1 MVVRPASV
9 LRGRARERAVLDDM
23 LGRIRAGESATLVL
37 RGEAGMGKTALMRYC
52 ARQASGCRLAQI
64 SGVAAE
70 LEMPFAALHQL
81 CAPLLEHL
89 DTLPAPQQQAMQVA
103 FGAVPGKAPDQFA
116 VGLAALGLLAEAAA
130 DRPLVCLVDDAQ
142 WLDAPSCRVLGFVGR
157 RLLAEAVLLLFA
169 IRENGDEHLLPALP
183 TLTLEGLAKQDAR
196 ALLAAVVPGH
206 LDERVRDRIVAETGG
221 NPLGLLELSRAMSPA
236 ELAGGFGVPHAGSST
251 GQIEDL
257 YARRVRALPEPTRR
271 LMLVAAADPTGD
283 AALLWRASRTLGIG
297 RSAVGAA
304 ESEQLLEIGFRVH
317 FRHPLVRSAAY
328 AAGTAEDRSAAHVA
342 LADATDARV
351 HPEQRVW
358 HRASAVD
365 GPDEAVA
372 SELEQAADTA
382 QARAGLAAAA
392 AFLERAAALT
402 AEPWRRAERALAAAQ
417 AHLHAGAFEA
427 ALGLL
432 AEVDAVAVD
441 ELQRGRSERTRG
453 QVEWASQG
461 GREAPVLLLQAAH
474 RLEPLDVSLARETY
488 LEAWLASFMAGSYG
502 WPGGLLLDVS
512 RAARAA
518 PRPVHAP
525 RACDLCLDGMATVVT
540 DGRAAGAPS
549 LRAAVDMFL
558 GDQMSAGEWLQWG
571 PLANTA
577 ATMLWDVHSWA
588 RLSAR
593 HVEFAR
599 TSGALA
605 PLSIALNGHGIFAAW
620 CGDLEEASALVAEES
635 AIKEATGIREF
646 SAAALM
652 LAAYQGGQ
660 AEAPKF
666 IAASGAASTVRG
678 HGLGARNADWVRAIF
693 HNGHGEYAEALAA
706 AEAAADDMEVPN
718 VTGWALVELIE
729 AGVRMGDDARARDA
743 LRQLSAHTLDAD
755 WAAGVEA
762 RCRALIVEGDAA
774 EHWYTEA
781 VTRLARTPLKTE
793 LARAH
798 LLYGEWLRRKGRR
811 VDARRQLGTA
821 YDMFVAMPAVG
832 FAERAHRELLAT
844 GERVRRRHQHV
855 DTYELTP
862 QEEHVARLARDG
874 RTNAEIGAELFLSVR
889 TVEWHLRKVFTKLGI
904 TSRKG
909 LRDALPFHGRSAPLL
924 SHRPR
929 PDLPTRLG

>member
-1 MVVRPASV
+1 M
-9 LRGRARERAVLDDM
+9 LDH
-23 LGRIRAGESATLVL
+23 IRAGESATLVL

-81 CAPLLEHL
+81 CAPMLEHL
-89 DTLPAPQQQAMQVA
+89 DTLPKPQQQAIQVA
-103 FGAVPGKAPDQFA
+103 FGVAPGNAPDQFA
-116 VGLAALGLLAEAAA
+116 VGLAVLGLLAEAAT

-157 RLLAEAVLLLFA
+157 RLLAEAVLLLLA
-169 IRENGDEHLLPALP
+169 IRETGDEHLLPALP
-183 TLTLEGLAKQDAR
+183 TLTLQGLARKDAE
-196 ALLAAVVPGH
+196 ALLAAAVPGQ
-206 LDERVRDRIVAETGG
+206 LDEQVRDRIVAETGG

-236 ELAGGFGVPHAGSST
+236 ELAGGFGVPRAGSST

-257 YARRVRALPEPTRR
+257 YAQRVRALPEPTRR

-283 AALLWRASRTLGIG
+283 AALLWRASQTLGIG
-297 RSAVGAA
+297 RSAAGAA
-304 ESEQLLEIGFRVH
+304 ESEQLLEIGARVR

-328 AAGTAEDRSAAHVA
+328 AAATAEDRCAAHVA

-351 HPEQRVW
+351 DPERRVW
-358 HRASAVD
+358 HRASAVE

-372 SELEQAADTA
+372 ADLEQAAATA

-392 AFLERAAALT
+392 AFLARASALT
-402 AEPWRRAERALAAAQ
+402 TEPWRRAERALAAAQ

-427 ALGLL
+427 ALALL

-461 GREAPVLLLQAAH
+461 GREASVLLLQAAH

-488 LEAWLASFMAGSYG
+488 LEAWLASFMAGSYAR
-502 WPGGLLLDVS
+502 PEGLLPEVS
-512 RAARAA
+512 KAARAA

-525 RACDLCLDGMATVVT
+525 RPCDLCLDGMATVVT

-549 LRAAVDMFL
+549 LRTAVDMFL
-558 GDQMSAGEWLQWG
+558 TDHVSAGEWLQWG
-571 PLANTA
+571 PVANTA
-577 ATMLWDVHSWA
+577 ACMLWDGQSWA
-588 RLSAR
+588 QLSAR
-593 HVEFAR
+593 HVMFAR

-605 PLSIALNGHGIFAAW
+605 PLSIALNGRGMFAAW
-620 CGDLEEASALVAEES
+620 CGDLDAASAIVAEES
-635 AIKEATGIREF
+635 AIKEVTGIHEF

-652 LAAYQGGQ
+652 LAAYQGRQ
-660 AEAPKF
+660 AEAPMF
-666 IAASGAASTVRG
+666 IAASAEASTARG
-678 HGLGARNADWVRAIF
+678 QGLGAQNAHWMRAIF

-706 AEAAADDMEVPN
+706 AEAAIDQMEVPN

-729 AGVRMGDDARARDA
+729 ACVRAGDDARARDA
-743 LRQLSAHTLDAD
+743 LRQLSAYTLDDAD

-774 EHWYTEA
+774 EDWYAEA
-781 VTRLARTPLKTE
+781 VARLARTPLKTE

-821 YDMFVAMPAVG
+821 YDMFAAMPAEG
-832 FAERAHRELLAT
+832 FAERAHRELQAT
-844 GERVRRRHQHV
+844 GEKVRRRHQYV
-855 DTYELTP
+855 DAHELTP

-874 RTNAEIGAELFLSVR
+874 RTNAEIGAELFLSIR
-889 TVEWHLRKVFTKLGI
+889 TVEWHLGKVFTKLGI
-904 TSRKG
+904 TSRRG
-909 LRDALPFHGRSAPLL
+909 LKDALLRSV
-924 SHRPR
+924 
-929 PDLPTRLG
+929 T